1 MHRSGPRMN
10 MASFAW
16 KAAARSPSESDSIKR
31 VMPQPGQSSPV
42 MAWKGHGRLSPVV
55 RQKMR

>member
-1 MHRSGPRMN
+1 MN

-16 KAAARSPSESDSIKR
+16 KAAARSPSESESIKR